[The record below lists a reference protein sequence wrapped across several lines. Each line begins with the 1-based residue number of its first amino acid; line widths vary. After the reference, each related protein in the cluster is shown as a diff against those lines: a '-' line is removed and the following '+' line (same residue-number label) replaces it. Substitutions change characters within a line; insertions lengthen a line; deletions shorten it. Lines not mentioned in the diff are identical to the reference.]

1 MTDPIVGLFTELLD
15 RFGLVVAL
23 LAFAGFNYVLIARR
37 SRKAEAS
44 ALEAQTA
51 QQTAITEQ
59 FTAQAAEN
67 RRLQNEVNA
76 VNLEFAAMR
85 TALRDAETARK
96 ALQDE
101 LTATRKTA
109 EAAQAAHTASSEKA
123 AALERELADLR
134 LKVQTLETERTART
148 GEVQRETDRALKLE
162 REVNELRTRVARLE
176 GENSALHRVIE
187 KLNVVSVHPSPHDPS
202 DPTDPP
208 PRVLPLTREDAA

>member
-1 MTDPIVGLFTELLD
+1 MTDPIIGIFTELLD
-15 RFGLVVAL
+15 RFGLLAAL
-23 LAFAGFNYVLIARR
+23 MAFAGFNYVLIARR

-76 VNLEFAAMR
+76 VNLEFASMR

-101 LTATRKTA
+101 LAATKKTA
-109 EAAQAAHTASSEKA
+109 EAAQAAHQASAEKA
-123 AALERELADLR
+123 AGLARELTDLR
-134 LKVQTLETERTART
+134 QKVLTLETERAVRT
-148 GEVQRETDRALKLE
+148 DELKRETERALKLE
-162 REVNELRTRVARLE
+162 REVTDLRARVARLE
-176 GENSALHRVIE
+176 GENNALHKVID